1 LSETIWLELNS
12 RIWFALA
19 LVAIFLGAIVA
30 LAEGLNRLFSVQGEV
45 TRKIVHIGTG
55 HVILLAWWLDIPA
68 WLGIG
73 ASIIAS
79 WIALLSY
86 VIPFLPSINSVGRKS
101 LGTFFYAVSM
111 GILIAWFWSLARP
124 EYAALGILVMAWG
137 DGMAGLIGQN
147 FGKHSYQILG
157 ISKSWEGSLT
167 MVVVSFLVAS
177 AILFVVIGNLW
188 QTWAIALAVSLVA
201 TVLEAFSKLG
211 IDNFTVPIA
220 SAALAFALT
229 QALS

>member
-1 LSETIWLELNS
+1 LSETLWLELTP
-12 RIWFALA
+12 RIWFVLA
-19 LVAIFLGAIVA
+19 LVALFLGIIVT
-30 LAEGLNRLFSVQGEV
+30 LAEGLNRLFSVQEEI

-68 WLGIG
+68 SIGIG

-111 GILIAWFWSLARP
+111 GVLIAWFWSLDRP
-124 EYAALGILVMAWG
+124 EYAAIGILIMAWG
-137 DGMAGLIGQN
+137 DGMAGLIGQY
-147 FGKHSYQILG
+147 FGKHPYQILG

-167 MVVVSFLVAS
+167 MVVVSFLVTI
-177 AILFVVIGNLW
+177 AILLVVLGNLW
-188 QTWAIALAVSLVA
+188 QVWAIAIAVSLVA

-220 SAALAFALT
+220 SAALAFSLT

>member
-124 EYAALGILVMAWG
+124 EYAALGIL
-137 DGMAGLIGQN
+137 IGQN